1 MAYARDLKSLVLY
14 GLVGSNPTLAILFI
28 RKLLMG
34 LLGRQRQR
42 VQQRMKKQTDI
53 RRSQFDDPKLLII
66 RAIDVKIAPPFIV
79 GERVRDDLTRELHIV
94 IGISYKN
101 GHCDSKITNCHHC
114 WGIWIDSDYLGGG
127 RHPWELTKTED
138 IRG

>member
-1 MAYARDLKSLVLY
+1 MS
-14 GLVGSNPTLAILFI
+14 
-28 RKLLMG
+28 

-42 VQQRMKKQTDI
+42 IQQQAKKLIDG
-53 RRSQFDDPKLLII
+53 RRSQFDELLIKV
-66 RAIDVKIAPPFIV
+66 IDVKMTPPFIV
-79 GERVRDDLTRELHIV
+79 GERVRDTLTRKFHTV

-101 GHCDSKITNCHHC
+101 GHCDDKLTNCHHC
-114 WGIWIDSDYLGGG
+114 WGIWIDSDYFGGG

>member
-1 MAYARDLKSLVLY
+1 
-14 GLVGSNPTLAILFI
+14 
-28 RKLLMG
+28 MG

-42 VQQRMKKQTDI
+42 VQQRMKKQTDT
-53 RRSQFDDPKLLII
+53 RRSQFDDPKLPII
-66 RAIDVKIAPPFIV
+66 RTIDVKIAPPFIV